1 MSDLSVTSGGGKKIN
16 EKKIKTRAPRAGPL
30 TSLFGRLVVG
40 LAHQPA
46 VLHQVVLVARG
57 QLPLAHDAGEAV
69 QVVDEV
75 LRPAHH
81 LRGRDALLAGRALG
95 AESPAER
102 ERGRKQTIRSVSVV
116 KSIRD
121 TQVYAV

>member
-1 MSDLSVTSGGGKKIN
+1 MRLKRSLGKN
-16 EKKIKTRAPRAGPL
+16 DARTQL

-46 VLHQVVLVARG
+46 VLHQVVLIPRG

-75 LRPAHH
+75 LRPPHH
-81 LRGRDALLAGRALG
+81 LCGRDALLTRRALG
-95 AESPAER
+95 AESPSVE
-102 ERGRKQTIRSVSVV
+102 IRRLRFSSCDVLHTQLFICKRQRVGGAAHLK
-116 KSIRD
+116 KSSL
-121 TQVYAV
+121 Q